1 MGRRLRPV
9 TLPKTKSFTC
19 ISSSGIPCNFSLRIL
34 KSFFYTTPP
43 KSCFINMFLQILH
56 HNAVV
61 AKPFGDKIEKK
72 TDQNFSW
79 KLSIR
84 WDTKSLFFNVSCTWF
99 TKIVEKA
106 RTVDNIFLRYFLY

>member
-19 ISSSGIPCNFSLRIL
+19 ISSCGIPCNFSLRIL

-43 KSCFINMFLQILH
+43 KSCFINVFLQILH

-61 AKPFGDKIEKK
+61 AKPFEDKIEKK
-72 TDQNFSW
+72 TDQNFS
-79 KLSIR
+79 
-84 WDTKSLFFNVSCTWF
+84 
-99 TKIVEKA
+99 
-106 RTVDNIFLRYFLY
+106 